1 MFSHKQLDDL
11 ARLALCS
18 ARRADLLERDAFDY
32 AVVAKEVPTP
42 EAVWELGFRVEKRCP
57 HLRRFEN

>member
-11 ARLALCS
+11 VRLALCS
-18 ARRADLLERDAFDY
+18 ARRANLLERDAVDY

-42 EAVWELGFRVEKRCP
+42 EAV
-57 HLRRFEN
+57 